1 MSRSHPPAALRS
13 GVALAAVL
21 TCAFVPAASAGR
33 ASKVIGHAVRL
44 KGTKIFYL
52 QGKAATPNALFARV
66 VPTPAQ
72 PVKVQWSVV
81 CQKPNKADPAVHI
94 AATGKAGEIS
104 VTKATTV
111 KLALPYARPPAC
123 VATVYGTLSRDGGLV
138 LRLEQT

>member
-1 MSRSHPPAALRS
+1 MSRSHCPAGLRS
-13 GVALAAVL
+13 GVLLTAVL
-21 TCAFVPAASAGR
+21 ACVFTPVATAGGT
-33 ASKVIGHAVRL
+33 SKEIGHAVRL

-52 QGKAATPNALFARV
+52 QGKVVTPNALFARV

-94 AATGKAGEIS
+94 AATGKTGEIS

-111 KLALPYARPPAC
+111 KLALPYARPPTC
-123 VATVYGTLSRDGGLV
+123 VATVYGTLSRDGDLV